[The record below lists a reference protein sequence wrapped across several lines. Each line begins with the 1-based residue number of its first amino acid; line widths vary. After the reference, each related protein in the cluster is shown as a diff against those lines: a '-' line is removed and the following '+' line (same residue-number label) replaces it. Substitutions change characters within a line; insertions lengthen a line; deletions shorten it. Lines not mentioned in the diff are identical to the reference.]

1 MRPSRRARVTTDRC
15 SMRRCAGISVG
26 ADAKPR
32 LRTDCGSVFLWRCWK
47 GRLSAPQERPCG
59 SASARRA
66 PPSPLAVTQ
75 AVRTNSRA
83 GRRIGQAPLRCL
95 SLPLLARGGR
105 HHQVTTRSLCSPHRQ
120 SPLRFG
126 SFRRSP
132 IHAWL
137 ECAQMRPQVGQT
149 KASQTGSSLPGSAT
163 RHRRNHTGVH
173 RSRLSIR
180 FQLR

>member
-1 MRPSRRARVTTDRC
+1 MLDEAMRGNISRGRCETTTAHGLRFGVSVAVLEGTVERA
-15 SMRRCAGISVG
+15 
-26 ADAKPR
+26 
-32 LRTDCGSVFLWRCWK
+32 
-47 GRLSAPQERPCG
+47 
-59 SASARRA
+59 ARE
-66 PPSPLAVTQ
+66 
-75 AVRTNSRA
+75 AVRQRIRETGTPVSA
-83 GRRIGQAPLRCL
+83 GSYSGCSNAFTRGSSHRSGPLRCL

-132 IHAWL
+132 IRAWL
-137 ECAQMRPQVGQT
+137 ECAQMRPQVGPT